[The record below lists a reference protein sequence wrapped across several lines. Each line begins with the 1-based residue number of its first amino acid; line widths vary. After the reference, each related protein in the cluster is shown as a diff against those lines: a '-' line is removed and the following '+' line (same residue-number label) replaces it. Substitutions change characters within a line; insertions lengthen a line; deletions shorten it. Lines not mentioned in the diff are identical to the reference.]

1 MDLVV
6 RNKKK
11 PECVCVF
18 VLPLTSIFGMVAPSL
33 INGSVKDTEE
43 ISTRFTKKTSWG
55 GQLVVL
61 KMVYQ
66 PVRCQ
71 YDWNKEKNK
80 IIYLNMVY
88 R

>member
-43 ISTRFTKKTSWG
+43 ISTRFTKKNILG
-55 GQLVVL
+55 GSTCCTKDGVPACPLS
-61 KMVYQ
+61 
-66 PVRCQ
+66 
-71 YDWNKEKNK
+71 
-80 IIYLNMVY
+80 I
-88 R
+88 